1 MDEDFAVP
9 KALAVIHGAV
19 RKGNTALAEGDR
31 EQASALAQSVR
42 AMAAV
47 LGVDPLA
54 ETWHSEQDNSAA
66 MGALDALVEAQL
78 VRRAQAR
85 ANKDWAV
92 ADEVRDTLAAAGVEV
107 IDTADGAQ
115 WQLKAGK

>member
-1 MDEDFAVP
+1 
-9 KALAVIHGAV
+9 
-19 RKGNTALAEGDR
+19 
-31 EQASALAQSVR
+31 
-42 AMAAV
+42 
-47 LGVDPLA
+47 
-54 ETWHSEQDNSAA
+54 